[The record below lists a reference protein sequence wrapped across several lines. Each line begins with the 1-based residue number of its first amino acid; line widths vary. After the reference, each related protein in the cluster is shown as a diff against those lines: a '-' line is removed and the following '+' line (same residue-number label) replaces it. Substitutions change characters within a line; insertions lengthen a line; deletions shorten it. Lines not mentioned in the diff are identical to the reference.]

1 MALQTPGRAPSCGV
15 IGEPLLGPG
24 RALLRRVRR
33 GGHSA
38 LSPPQQRHPA
48 EGPFPSSS
56 SSPADGA
63 PLPSQ
68 AEPLSPTGAAHPF
81 PACTPRRPPPG
92 TGAGLR
98 PPFYSVPP
106 GNGAPLTS
114 HAMLAGNLFRW
125 GKARAWRHPGGS
137 PRARPATSQPPSWG
151 VAPL

>member
-1 MALQTPGRAPSCGV
+1 MALQTRGTAPSCGA
-15 IGEPLLGPG
+15 ISPPLLGPG
-24 RALLRRVRR
+24 RALLRRVSR

-38 LSPPQQRHPA
+38 LSPLSRRHPA
-48 EGPFPSSS
+48 RGPLPSSS
-56 SSPADGA
+56 PPADVSETGRA
-63 PLPSQ
+63 PQPRW
-68 AEPLSPTGAAHPF
+68 GCRPF
-81 PACTPRRPPPG
+81 PPCRPRRPPPG

-125 GKARAWRHPGGS
+125 GKARAWRHPGS
-137 PRARPATSQPPSWG
+137 PRARPATSQPASWE